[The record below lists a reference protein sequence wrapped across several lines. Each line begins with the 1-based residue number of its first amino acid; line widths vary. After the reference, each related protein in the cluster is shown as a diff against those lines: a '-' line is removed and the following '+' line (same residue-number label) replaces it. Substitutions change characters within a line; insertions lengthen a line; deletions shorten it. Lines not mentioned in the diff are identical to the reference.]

1 MVLVIMTIMMVMV
14 GVLCV
19 SIAIGWSLGGHRS
32 RPILGAICGLIVG
45 ILLAWAVF
53 DTSKVWLRGI
63 AEKQLAEEADGVTY
77 DEIDGIKGRHCDVD
91 RAIARAMR
99 DGRLSVGESILI
111 RKMGNEH
118 AIKEA
123 RSKLSGVRPSET
135 CATVPSSTPVA
146 PGPKSR

>member
-1 MVLVIMTIMMVMV
+1 MELLIMLIMMIMI
-14 GVLCV
+14 GVLCI

-32 RPILGAICGLIVG
+32 RPILGAICGLVVG
-45 ILLAWAVF
+45 ILLAWAILGV
-53 DTSKVWLRGI
+53 SKVWLRGI
-63 AEKQLAEEADGVTY
+63 VEKQLAEEANGGTY

-111 RKMGNEH
+111 RKLGNDH

-135 CATVPSSTPVA
+135 CATAPSSTPVT
-146 PGPKSR
+146 PGTKSR